1 MCIPIIC
8 SVRAI
13 FSMLSAAKKAWRAC
27 PIGWMRQDKTTGTVK
42 PVPVFY
48 AVLCVGRI
56 LSLSRTSFYDSV
68 CCFVFFFA
76 VVTEAISFLLITL
89 QFSEIHIARDSKH
102 TVSTCISNE
111 NISPQNHIRYA
122 LCSTLPQNF
131 NHLKQYKFYATWYC
145 FKKSIK
151 HCGVSA

>member
-48 AVLCVGRI
+48 AVLFVGRI
-56 LSLSRTSFYDSV
+56 LSLSRTSFYNSV

-89 QFSEIHIARDSKH
+89 QFSEFYIARDSKH
-102 TVSTCISNE
+102 TVSTW
-111 NISPQNHIRYA
+111 
-122 LCSTLPQNF
+122 LGCSTKNILNP
-131 NHLKQYKFYATWYC
+131 YC
-145 FKKSIK
+145 TREWWNAPFPKIPV
-151 HCGVSA
+151 VSNLWKAWLHFILRTTLYFQK